1 MVSTVKG
8 AAAVGPS
15 PPQLSLEF
23 MFRIKYH
30 SSVLMNIINRFN
42 CSAVNGSGL
51 RLNAVPK
58 IDGSDTIY

>member
-15 PPQLSLEF
+15 PPQLLEF